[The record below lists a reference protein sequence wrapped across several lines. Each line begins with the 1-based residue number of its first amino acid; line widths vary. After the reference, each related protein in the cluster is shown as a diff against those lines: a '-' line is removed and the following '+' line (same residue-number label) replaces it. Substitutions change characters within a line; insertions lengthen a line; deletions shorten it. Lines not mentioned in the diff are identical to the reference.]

1 MTQRITVML
10 TLNSDIQLLK
20 MVSPKFEF
28 LSAIFHYGVGVGRW
42 SKLVGFVLFLFPFF
56 FFFLSVASN
65 VVVLKILCATKMGFL
80 QCISE
85 EIITS
90 FKAYS
95 HLTASLECELS
106 NRKRGG
112 EQAFHVGLFKSS
124 IKLNPA

>member
-1 MTQRITVML
+1 MEL
-10 TLNSDIQLLK
+10 GWGGGGNWWAL
-20 MVSPKFEF
+20 FCFCF
-28 LSAIFHYGVGVGRW
+28 LS
-42 SKLVGFVLFLFPFF
+42 FF
-56 FFFLSVASN
+56 FLFLSVASN
-65 VVVLKILCATKMGFL
+65 VVVLKILCVRKMGFL

-112 EQAFHVGLFKSS
+112 NRLSMLGCS
-124 IKLNPA
+124 NPALN